1 MRFGGRGRRKALINI
16 TSLIDV
22 VFLLLLFFV
31 VTSTFLERPG
41 LDLSLPAASSGEV
54 ARRDEVTLELDAA
67 GGTWLDGEP
76 LEGQDLEDAI
86 GTALG
91 DAGTERVVLE
101 ADERVPHGRVVAAMD
116 AARRAGATGLVV
128 ATRPGKGTRPGEEPS
143 SGEEPGPAP

>member
-1 MRFGGRGRRKALINI
+1 VRFGGGGRRKALINI

-41 LDLSLPAASSGEV
+41 LDLTLPAASPTEV
-54 ARRDEVTLELDAA
+54 ARRDEVTVELDADGA
-67 GGTWLDGEP
+67 TWLEGARMEP
-76 LEGQDLEDAI
+76 ADLEAGI
-86 GTALG
+86 ERALAS
-91 DAGTERVVLE
+91 AGTERVVLE

-128 ATRPGKGTRPGEEPS
+128 ATRPREEPV
-143 SGEEPGPAP
+143 PAP